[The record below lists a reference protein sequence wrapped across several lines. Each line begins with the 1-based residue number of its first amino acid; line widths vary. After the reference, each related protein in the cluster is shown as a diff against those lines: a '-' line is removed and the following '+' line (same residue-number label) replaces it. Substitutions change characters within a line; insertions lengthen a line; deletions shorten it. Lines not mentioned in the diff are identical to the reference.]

1 MESSLKDNKE
11 ARVQTSTSTVADL
24 ASPHPFTRVAG
35 VFNPSS
41 ASGRARRLIKAWS
54 KSAGA
59 LDVDWV
65 ESRSAEHLQELVRAA
80 QAPSDEPPLDALLLA
95 GGDGTVTLAAE
106 ALRGVEQRVPLAILP
121 AGSGNDFARDLGIV
135 GAAATPAGL
144 LACGRPRWVD
154 LAEVHTAGSGSAG
167 ARFGCVASVGF
178 DARALELIHG
188 AWLPRSKLLNVWASL
203 RALWSVPPAEVR
215 VRWDAGEYEG
225 RAMLVGVTN
234 TRGYGGGFLLSP
246 NARLDDGLLD
256 LCLIGDIGRGRLV
269 REFPRIFAGTHGER
283 PGVLLAQSPWV
294 TIESLGSLEAPLPV
308 CLDGE
313 RPLHTAPVELRALS
327 QALWVIAPG
336 VRP

>member
-1 MESSLKDNKE
+1 M
-11 ARVQTSTSTVADL
+11 QTSTSTVPVATDL
-24 ASPHPFTRVAG
+24 DPRGAFTRVQG

-41 ASGRARRLIKAWS
+41 ASGRARRLVRSWGKQSHELGLEW
-54 KSAGA
+54 K
-59 LDVDWV
+59 
-65 ESRSAEHLQELVRAA
+65 ESQSAEHLIHLVRAA
-80 QAPSDEPPLDALLLA
+80 QTAEVDGQPLDALLLA

-106 ALRGVEQRVPLAILP
+106 ALRGLRQRVPIAVLP

-144 LACGRPRWVD
+144 LACGQPRWVD
-154 LAEVHTAGSGSAG
+154 LAEVQEAGSGRVG

-178 DARALELIHG
+178 DARALEIIHS
-188 AWLPRSKLLNVWASL
+188 AWVPRSKLLNVYASL

-215 VRWDAGEYEG
+215 VTWDEGEFEG

-246 NARLDDGLLD
+246 GARIDDGLLD
-256 LCLIGDIGRGRLV
+256 LCLIGDMGRGRLV

-294 TIESLGSLEAPLPV
+294 KIESLAGELPV

-313 RPLHTAPVELRALS
+313 RPVHTAPVELRALS
-327 QALWVIAPG
+327 QALCVVAPALEPG
-336 VRP
+336 ASS